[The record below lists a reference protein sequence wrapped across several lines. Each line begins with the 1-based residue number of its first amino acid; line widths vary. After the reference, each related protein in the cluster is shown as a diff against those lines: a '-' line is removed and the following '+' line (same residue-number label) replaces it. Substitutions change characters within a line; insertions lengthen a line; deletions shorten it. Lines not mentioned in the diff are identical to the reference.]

1 LYGLSACDAGRVL
14 GSLRSFLQ
22 ESYVLIV
29 FRLVRTARGVGY
41 EVC

>member
-1 LYGLSACDAGRVL
+1 L

-29 FRLVRTARGVGY
+29 FRLVRMARGVCY